1 MFRIAT
7 GPASENGLKKPS
19 RAMVDK
25 VQPLGRD
32 RIKERIGSLREVE
45 MQEIGAALKLWF
57 GL

>member
-1 MFRIAT
+1 
-7 GPASENGLKKPS
+7 
-19 RAMVDK
+19 MVDK